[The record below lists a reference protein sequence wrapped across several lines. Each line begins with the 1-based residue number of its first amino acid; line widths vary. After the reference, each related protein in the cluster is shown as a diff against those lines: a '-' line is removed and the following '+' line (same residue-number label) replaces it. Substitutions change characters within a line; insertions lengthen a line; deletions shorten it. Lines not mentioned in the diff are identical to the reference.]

1 MKMSVL
7 MLIFILR
14 TGNKFSL
21 LIAIT
26 LCSLQLNQVNILETK
41 LSIKNFLTSEN
52 NFLKKSEVSQNPQK
66 LIKKVISFITVSI
79 ILNAKLKS
87 PLFVVLKAS
96 LNFSFF

>member
-52 NFLKKSEVSQNPQK
+52 NFVSQNPQK

-87 PLFVVLKAS
+87 PLFVVLKAY